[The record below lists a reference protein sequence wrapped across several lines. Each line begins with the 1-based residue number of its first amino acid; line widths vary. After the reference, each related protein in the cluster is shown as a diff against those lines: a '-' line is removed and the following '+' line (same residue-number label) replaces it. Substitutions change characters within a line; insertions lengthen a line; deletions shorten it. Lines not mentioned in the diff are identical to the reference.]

1 MTRQQMRRRPA
12 RAHSAAIAESRRASL
27 DLEQVAERAAE
38 IVLARLSAGLA
49 AEPAA
54 FSTHR
59 DGPRPREYA
68 RRPRA
73 WRQLAPQIPGAVRLG
88 RWVTVPREAYD
99 RWLAA
104 QGSNLQAPP
113 ASGARLTRQEAEW
126 SPAHVA
132 RDLGLRVPGEGTSR
146 AVDQPKGGGR

>member
-54 FSTHR
+54 LR
-59 DGPRPREYA
+59 KL
-68 RRPRA
+68 RRFKERSGRA
-73 WRQLAPQIPGAVRLG
+73 SSERGC
-88 RWVTVPREAYD
+88 
-99 RWLAA
+99 
-104 QGSNLQAPP
+104 
-113 ASGARLTRQEAEW
+113 
-126 SPAHVA
+126 
-132 RDLGLRVPGEGTSR
+132 
-146 AVDQPKGGGR
+146 

>member
-1 MTRQQMRRRPA
+1 MTRQRIRRRPG
-12 RAHSAAIAESRRASL
+12 RAHSAVSAESSRIPL
-27 DLEQVAERAAE
+27 DLEQVAARAAE

-73 WRQLAPQIPGAVRLG
+73 WRQLASRIPGAVRLG

-99 RWLAA
+99 SWLAA
-104 QGSNLQAPP
+104 QGSNGEPPP
-113 ASGARLTRQEAEW
+113 ASGARPTVQEAEW
-126 SPAHVA
+126 SPADVA
-132 RDLGLRVPGEGTSR
+132 RDLGLRLPGGRTSHLVNQR
-146 AVDQPKGGGR
+146 KGGGR

>member
-1 MTRQQMRRRPA
+1 MTRQRMQRRPG
-12 RAHSAAIAESRRASL
+12 RAHSAASAESSRAPL
-27 DLEQVAERAAE
+27 DLEQVAARAAE

-126 SPAHVA
+126 SPADVA
-132 RDLGLRVPGEGTSR
+132 RDLGLRLPGER
-146 AVDQPKGGGR
+146 ASHVVSQTKGGGR